1 MSITGL
7 CVKDLDA
14 TQISKKLEIYVAK
27 HCQGYKLGTCQNM
40 FMEVYMFYFDEV
52 KDIIPT
58 KHHHL
63 FTDESKFNGMSGY
76 VTIGSVGDEADE
88 RIISVLMDEHSA
100 YAYLLC
106 LHEPNE
112 EGEEN
117 IIIIGDFICT

>member
-1 MSITGL
+1 MSVTGL

-14 TQISKKLEIYVAK
+14 TEISKKLEIYVAK

-40 FMEVYMFYFDEV
+40 FMEGYMLYFDEI

-76 VTIGSVGDEADE
+76 VTVGYVDGKKDE
-88 RIISVLMDEHSA
+88 RTISILMDKDSE
-100 YAYLLC
+100 YAYFLC
-106 LHEPNE
+106 LHETKE
-112 EGEEN
+112 KEDDT
-117 IIIIGDFICT
+117 IILIKDFLN